1 MRAATTFILSCFLV
15 VFVKAQNGKIFPSV
29 KGIAL
34 DDKAVSLPIKNGKY
48 SVIAIAFHRG
58 AEDDLKKWLNPLF
71 ESFIKTEETKGGFD
85 MAEIHDV
92 NFAFIP
98 LIAGFKRIAEDFKA
112 NTDKN
117 FWPYIVDT
125 EKTDVKTLQ
134 QNLGIGDNKIP
145 YFFVLDASGK
155 IVASESGKYSAT
167 KLEKLESAVE

>member
-1 MRAATTFILSCFLV
+1 MIKQTITSFIVSVLLFSAIS
-15 VFVKAQNGKIFPSV
+15 KAQIFPV
-29 KGIAL
+29 IRGVTLEEKP
-34 DDKAVSLPIKNGKY
+34 VSLPIKNGKF

-98 LIAGFKRIAEDFKA
+98 LIAGFKRVADDFKKD
-112 NTDKN
+112 TDKQ
-117 FWPYIVDT
+117 FWAYIIDT
-125 EKTDVKTLQ
+125 EKTDVKSLQ
-134 QNLGIGDNKIP
+134 EKLGIQDNKIP
-145 YFFVLDASGK
+145 YFFVLDATGK
-155 IVASESGKYSAT
+155 VVASQSGKYSAS